1 MLARIA
7 DDLSRGIKT
16 HRLRVQEI
24 RAEDIR
30 VMAFEPRG
38 GIGDERKRSRVA
50 FRESI
55 AAKAFELR
63 EGALG
68 KFRRIAALD
77 HAVHEL
83 LFEGGH
89 PARMF
94 EGRHGAAK
102 RWTAQNGAHVTLRY
116 ATRNTCRS
124 SVPQCLHAGNQP
136 SDALRD
142 RGRLQGAV
150 GDPKVASLR

>member
-16 HRLRVQEI
+16 HRLRVQE
-24 RAEDIR
+24 RGAEDIGA
-30 VMAFEPRG
+30 MAFEPRG

-68 KFRRIAALD
+68 KFLRVAAYR
-77 HAVHEL
+77 HAAHEL
-83 LFEGGH
+83 VFEGGY
-89 PARMF
+89 PAGKF

-102 RWTAQNGAHVTLRY
+102 LIGLARGKTRAFDGNSHRLLLEQRHAQGLPSTF
-116 ATRNTCRS
+116 S
-124 SVPQCLHAGNQP
+124 SSGLG
-136 SDALRD
+136 
-142 RGRLQGAV
+142 
-150 GDPKVASLR
+150 